1 MPREPKHTSTTPS
14 PVSITSADVARL
26 AGVSRATVSFVL
38 NDTPGHRVSEG
49 TRSRVL
55 DAARQLGYVPHA
67 AARSLRAGRSN
78 LVLMPASISAIGRLV
93 SDWVDDLHSELDR
106 RGYTA
111 VLHAGRFADPL
122 DAARAWAELRP
133 AAVIAIDGDRFTAGA
148 AELLSRA
155 GVRGLLAFAA
165 RPVPGV
171 HTIGFDHADIGATAA
186 EHLIARGRTR
196 IGVVLPLE
204 RGLATLAGPRL
215 AGAESVAAR
224 HMATV
229 TPVEL
234 AYTGESA
241 TALARRW
248 PSLGLDAVFAYNDE
262 YAALLLHAFQAE
274 GIAVPDQVAI
284 VGSDDLVLSA
294 LQRPALTTVSLDLPS
309 PAGVADALHE
319 LIETGKPPRSLPS
332 RPSSSTATPPDGP
345 ARPLPPATA
354 AGEGRAEHA
363 GRPGDECRPCGSH
376 APRRRAAGAPVCAVR
391 HGRSHRVAQSGRT
404 EPSPRAAV

>member
-1 MPREPKHTSTTPS
+1 MAKDTHVPATT
-14 PVSITSADVARL
+14 TSADVARL

-38 NDTPGHRVSEG
+38 NDTQGHRVSAG
-49 TRSRVL
+49 TRARVL

-78 LVLMPASISAIGRLV
+78 LVLMPASVSAIGRLV
-93 SDWVDDLHSELDR
+93 SDWVDDLHGELDQ

-111 VLHAGRFADPL
+111 VLHAGRFGDPV

-133 AAVIAIDGDRFTAGA
+133 AAVVALDGDRFTTQA
-148 AELLSRA
+148 ADLLRRA

-165 RPVPGV
+165 HPVEGV
-171 HTIGFDHADIGATAA
+171 YTVGFDHTHIGATAA

-196 IGVVLPLE
+196 IGVVMPQE
-204 RGLATLAGPRL
+204 RGLGTLAEPRL

-224 HMATV
+224 HLATV

-234 AYTGESA
+234 AYTRESA

-274 GIAVPDQVAI
+274 GIAVPEEVAM

-294 LQRPALTTVSLDLPS
+294 LQQPPLTTIRLDLPS
-309 PAGVADALHE
+309 PARIADSLHE
-319 LIETGKPPRSLPS
+319 LIETGK
-332 RPSSSTATPPDGP
+332 AP
-345 ARPLPPATA
+345 ALPPV
-354 AGEGRAEHA
+354 E
-363 GRPGDECRPCGSH
+363 
-376 APRRRAAGAPVCAVR
+376 AVLV
-391 HGRSHRVAQSGRT
+391 HRQS
-404 EPSPRAAV
+404 S